1 MIFSIRSI
9 FVFVLVI
16 LPTGFIS
23 GQIDSTSLP
32 SDSTNSVQKLDTQIK
47 TLEDEI
53 NRTYFSDAKSK
64 NYAIACARF
73 AEESYFYAKDIHQG
87 YNLNRSYHRKARAN
101 ADTSFYFLKRSRTM
115 ADSAI
120 HFASD
125 TDNIALDYMH
135 RALKHLELQETHLYA
150 IYNTDDV
157 NQIKFNGTRSMFES
171 SNALV
176 DAYHASLYFGGGK
189 RPDETDDEFAN
200 RRVTRLEADEAAFQ
214 QLLFLYEER
223 IKKLEDEIELLK
235 GLLAQAETAAQRDS
249 MQNVIAGLNEEK
261 ALLDSKLGNARTQLD
276 GIDTQLDAQTI
287 AGGGDPNSKGGND
300 PDGFSGN
307 VDDLNNPYLTDSDLP
322 DGLVYR
328 IQIGYYPISKTPKFH
343 GVSSVHGV
351 IDGNYI
357 RYYTGLYDTYDEAT
371 QAKNNFRDY
380 VIEDAFL
387 VAFYD
392 KRKISVYDALQK
404 EKEIQGAG
412 DGQE

>member
-9 FVFVLVI
+9 VVFVLVI
-16 LPTGFIS
+16 LPTSVIV
-23 GQIDSTSLP
+23 GQTDSTGLSPDSL
-32 SDSTNSVQKLDTQIK
+32 TAAQKLDTQIK
-47 TLEDEI
+47 DLEDEI
-53 NRTYFSDAKSK
+53 NRSYFADARSK

-73 AEESYFYAKDIHQG
+73 AEESYFYAKDVHQG

-101 ADTSFYFLKRSRTM
+101 ADTSFYFLKRSMVM

-120 HFASD
+120 YFASD

-135 RALKHLELQETHLYA
+135 RAKKHLEMQEKHLYA

-157 NQIKFNGTRSMFES
+157 SKIRFNGTRSMFES

-176 DAYHASLYFGGGK
+176 DAYHASLYFGGSK

-200 RRVTRLEADEAAFQ
+200 RRVTRLEADEAAFE

-223 IKKLEDEIELLK
+223 IKKLEDEIEKLK
-235 GLLAQAETAAQRDS
+235 GLLAQTEAANERARMEAE
-249 MQNVIAGLNEEK
+249 IARLNQEK
-261 ALLDSKLGNARTQLD
+261 ALLESKLGNARNQLD
-276 GIDTQLDAQTI
+276 GIDTQLDAQNI
-287 AGGGDPNSKGGND
+287 AAGTDTNSDGSN

-307 VDDLNNPYLTDSDLP
+307 IDDLNNPYLGGDDIP
-322 DGLVYR
+322 EGLVYR
-328 IQIGYYPISKTPKFH
+328 IQIGYYPISNTPKFA
-343 GVSSVHGV
+343 GVNSVQGV

-357 RYYTGLYDTYDEAT
+357 RYYTGIYSTYDEAT

-387 VAFYD
+387 VAFHD
-392 KRKISVYDALQK
+392 RRKISVYDALQL
-404 EKEIQGAG
+404 EKQIEAT